1 MFLST
6 VSVHIHVPVLIL
18 FSVELRDITQDTE
31 YVMNFYPCD
40 LSVPS
45 SF

>member
-6 VSVHIHVPVLIL
+6 VSVHIHVPVLIP
-18 FSVELRDITQDTE
+18 FSVELRDITQETE
-31 YVMNFYPCD
+31 YVMNFYPNGLC
-40 LSVPS
+40 VPS